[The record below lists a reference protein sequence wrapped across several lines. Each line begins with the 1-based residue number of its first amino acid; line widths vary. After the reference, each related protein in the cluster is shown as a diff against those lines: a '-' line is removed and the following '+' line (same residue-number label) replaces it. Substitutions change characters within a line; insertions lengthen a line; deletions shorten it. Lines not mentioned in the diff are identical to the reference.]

1 MSTYEPCVLGSDG
14 NCTRWSHDHA
24 ADRPSVTP
32 RVGDTITT
40 AEQLDAL
47 PVGSIFLSPF
57 DAVWRRV
64 EESESQG
71 GYRFESIEYDG
82 RHQAETFARFSEFPL
97 TVLYVPG
104 EQPRPPVTDNAR
116 AEQSEMLVDAA
127 AIPTALLA
135 VGRAETTTEE
145 WPRCKASRDGGCDR
159 CHDEH
164 GRHIPCR
171 AETTT
176 ATTEDAEEVLHGAG
190 WFARADLDPRD
201 LRGILHDLADA
212 DLLATARTRPTR
224 EELSTLILSFL
235 KPPKHSGGSW
245 TLNPDD
251 AADAVLA
258 LFRGGDK

>member
-1 MSTYEPCVLGSDG
+1 MGTYEPCVLGSDG

-24 ADRPSVTP
+24 ADRPSVT
-32 RVGDTITT
+32 
-40 AEQLDAL
+40 
-47 PVGSIFLSPF
+47 
-57 DAVWRRV
+57 
-64 EESESQG
+64 
-71 GYRFESIEYDG
+71 
-82 RHQAETFARFSEFPL
+82 
-97 TVLYVPG
+97 
-104 EQPRPPVTDNAR
+104 DNAR

-135 VGRAETTTEE
+135 AGRAETTTEE

-176 ATTEDAEEVLHGAG
+176 ATNEDAARVLDDVIQHLRKIWSTGHDEAREVIDTAEELLAQ
-190 WFARADLDPRD
+190 ALPR
-201 LRGILHDLADA
+201 
-212 DLLATARTRPTR
+212 LLATARTRPTR

-258 LFRGGDK
+258 LLRGGDK